1 MRYLVRLIF
10 ATLMA
15 GGTAYLVAFA
25 VAEYVV
31 KANTTSLTT
40 ALDSLQSSNS
50 LAITNLRNSIDA
62 LNSSLTDNVSAIKGL
77 SDQVSSLS
85 ADSTVQLVRLDT
97 LKEDVAKVQDA
108 IQDAGIPIRASY
120 QPLDLTSAD
129 WKKIQ
134 ANIATE
140 PGQPILIDPVKWSEA
155 LKDLKDGSQ

>member
-1 MRYLVRLIF
+1 VNSVQAI
-10 ATLMA
+10 
-15 GGTAYLVAFA
+15 VIS
-25 VAEYVV
+25 V
-31 KANTTSLTT
+31 KLHNRTESQPIEFT
-40 ALDSLQSSNS
+40 QP
-50 LAITNLRNSIDA
+50 
-62 LNSSLTDNVSAIKGL
+62 VSDRPL